1 MGKDFIDFLIENP
14 QEIPAALKNEK
25 LKYGIHAS
33 HQLEAAIHTRK
44 RMREAPDTKGIAET
58 INAEIRAIAGGDFH
72 SEIEVFELQ
81 QTPKEEVNKVA
92 KLINQGTS
100 DILSNPGMSPNEAVT
115 LGILRREIQKEQ

>member
-25 LKYGIHAS
+25 EKYGIHAS

-44 RMREAPDTKGIAET
+44 RMRGNPDTKGIEEM
-58 INAEIRAIAGGDFH
+58 INAGTRAIVGGDFN

-81 QTPKEEVNKVA
+81 QTPKEDVSEVA
-92 KLINQGTS
+92 KLINQGTV
-100 DILSNPGMSPNEAVT
+100 DILSNPGMSQNEAVT

>member
-14 QEIPAALKNEK
+14 QEIPAVLKNEK
-25 LKYGIHAS
+25 EKYGIHAS

-44 RMREAPDTKGIAET
+44 RMREAPDTKGIAEK
-58 INAEIRAIAGGDFH
+58 INAETRAIAGGDFH

-81 QTPKEEVNKVA
+81 QTPKEEVNEVA

-100 DILSNPGMSPNEAVT
+100 DILYNPGMSPNEAVT

>member
-25 LKYGIHAS
+25 EKYGIHAS

-44 RMREAPDTKGIAET
+44 RMREAPDTKGIAEK
-58 INAEIRAIAGGDFH
+58 INAETRAIAGGDFY

-100 DILSNPGMSPNEAVT
+100 DILSNPGMSPNDAVT
-115 LGILRREIQKEQ
+115 LGILRREIQKAQ